1 MWRVTGARRAAPKA
15 PSCGRTRAT
24 IGAYR
29 APKSPTY
36 AEQGGP
42 RGGAPQ
48 TLSAADTFQAPLV
61 DCRKYTVGP
70 GFTRA
75 AAHIVGEAM
84 AHWYL
89 SMVDPAGSAARMDDS
104 VHSPVAEAAEPADV
118 VALAATEL
126 EGVPGVVV
134 ADVLVPLEESDEHP
148 VSNAS
153 PMPPKTTRS
162 AVLLTVV

>member
-1 MWRVTGARRAAPKA
+1 LGQKA
-15 PSCGRTRAT
+15 EISFGRPA
-24 IGAYR
+24 
-29 APKSPTY
+29 
-36 AEQGGP
+36 
-42 RGGAPQ
+42 GGAPQ

-126 EGVPGVVV
+126 EGVPWVGV
-134 ADVLVPLEESDEHP
+134 ADVVASLEDADEHP
-148 VSNAS
+148 PSKAS
-153 PMPPKTTRS
+153 PVQPRANRS
-162 AVLLTVV
+162 TLLTVVLITMNPKRRCARDGRYSAPIW